1 MAYNLLKYLRF
12 VLSGGLPSTS
22 RYEQKQ
28 LQMQQNYERYQ
39 FLAQSESLKRYS
51 ELAAQV
57 ATPRS
62 QSGLSKKE
70 WKQIKQNF
78 STLQKSQEVS
88 QFFRLQ
94 KQTKNFKEVAAWK
107 QTFFDNFTAPALDDA
122 LWVNRCPTATPALP
136 HINYSLAEE
145 WHLFTENGNNVQCTG
160 DTLQLITQ
168 KEQAAGIVFSKELG
182 FIPAERN
189 FTSGIVNTD
198 QKYRVQYGKIEA
210 KIKFQSASKYV
221 FHAVW
226 MAAGGQLPH
235 INLLRIGQNIEMS
248 SFAKS
253 DRGALQYVDLW
264 GKILRQN
271 TFYIIQLLWNED
283 KITWSINGR
292 PMFSAPCTI
301 HQPLFLAFSSGIL
314 GGEPRTEQPSSLVVD
329 WVKVSQ
335 PTTPTPSAN

>member
-1 MAYNLLKYLRF
+1 MAYNLLKRLRF
-12 VLSGGLPSTS
+12 FLSGGLPGTS
-22 RYEQKQ
+22 RYEKKQ
-28 LQMQQNYERYQ
+28 LQLQQNFERYQ
-39 FLAQSESLKRYS
+39 VLAQSEKMQRYN

-57 ATPRS
+57 ATPRK

-70 WKQIKQNF
+70 WKQIKQDF
-78 STLQKSQEVS
+78 STLQKSQEIS
-88 QFFRLQ
+88 QFFKLQ
-94 KQTKNFKEVAAWK
+94 KQSKNFKEIAAWK
-107 QTFFDNFTAPALDDA
+107 EVFFDNFNAPALDA
-122 LWVNRCPTATPALP
+122 SKWVTRCPTATEALP
-136 HINYSLAEE
+136 HITYTQAEE
-145 WHLFTENGNNVQCTG
+145 CHLFTDGNNVQSTG
-160 DTLQLITQ
+160 ETVQVLTQ
-168 KEQAAGIVFSKELG
+168 KEPTTGIVFSKELG

-198 QKYRVQYGKIEA
+198 EKYRVQYGKIEA
-210 KIKFQSASKYV
+210 KIKFQSTSKYV

-253 DRGALQYVDLW
+253 DRGTLQYVDLW

-292 PMFSAPCTI
+292 PMFSAPNTI
-301 HQPLFLAFSSGIL
+301 HQPLFLSFSSGIL
-314 GGEPRTEQPSSLVVD
+314 GGEPRTELPSTLTVD

-335 PTTPTPSAN
+335 PQTPQEH